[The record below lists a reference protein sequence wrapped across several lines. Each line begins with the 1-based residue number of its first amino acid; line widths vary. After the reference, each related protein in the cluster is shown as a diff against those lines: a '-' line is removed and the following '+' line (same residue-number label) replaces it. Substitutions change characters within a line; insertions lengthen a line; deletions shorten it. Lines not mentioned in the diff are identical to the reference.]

1 MECHFENLSRENE
14 ELKTQCEGYK
24 VMVNGLEGEVCRGKE
39 VMRKLG
45 RGKEVVEAKLAAALS
60 KQGEKYTKVNTKQGG
75 GGGGE
80 SSSSSSS
87 SLLQKND
94 RMKFLMENG
103 TSSSSSGTSKKS
115 GSTSTSTSTSFNN
128 SFGSSFN
135 SLPMMRRGSSTGSTA
150 SVHNKIARQN
160 SNTTSGG
167 SSSSGAAKTTTAT
180 ATSSSSSTPVA
191 RPGSKGRQSRRRNS
205 IIGNG
210 DK

>member
-39 VMRKLG
+39 VMRKLS
-45 RGKEVVEAKLAAALS
+45 RGKEVVEAKLAALALS

-80 SSSSSSS
+80 SSSSSS

-167 SSSSGAAKTTTAT
+167 SSSSGAAKTTTAK
-180 ATSSSSSTPVA
+180 ATSSSSTPVA